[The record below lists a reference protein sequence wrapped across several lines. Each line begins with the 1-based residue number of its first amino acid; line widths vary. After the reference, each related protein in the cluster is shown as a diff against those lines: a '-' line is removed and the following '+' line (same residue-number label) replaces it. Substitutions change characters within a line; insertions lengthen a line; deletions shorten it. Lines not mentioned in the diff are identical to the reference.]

1 MGGIINYFHGESG
14 TVSDCWWELAD
25 EAPAFAVAIE
35 GDPHR
40 AIARDYGSDIG
51 IDPQIVPGDRVIY
64 LRLEDTTGIWVRSAD
79 QSAADLSD
87 AVARVLENRRWIEQ
101 WRSADSELTYIDIAR
116 AIYRHRGEPLRIT
129 STRAGDAAE
138 TVLAAGWAVLVL
150 ASEDPRDD
158 RPRAVASFFL
168 SHAAEDTLLARRIFE
183 DLQSDANADIWFDSA
198 QPAQEVPKNDSAIA
212 DWLRQ
217 SIRATH
223 GFVVLWTEHAA
234 HSAWVR
240 QEFRWAHEMRRRRP
254 AFHLILLNLR
264 DVPIPPQLSNVCTV
278 IDCNRIWWSNGLNEE
293 LYAAV
298 FKRQPRRAWH
308 ASLSRGAPVSEGTT
322 IGYDDFVSDAGVVVA
337 FDWSFESGS
346 CRESLR
352 WQIDYRRRDGTL
364 CRDAGGGIGRA
375 ADLAMKPGDRV
386 AFYKV
391 RWRHGSHVLEG
402 PDLWMRSSDLGLT
415 SDMVLDQYFR
425 TLNGC

>member
-1 MGGIINYFHGESG
+1 MAECRFG
-14 TVSDCWWELAD
+14 TDVYR
-25 EAPAFAVAIE
+25 
-35 GDPHR
+35 HR
-40 AIARDYGSDIG
+40 ARD
-51 IDPQIVPGDRVIY
+51 P
-64 LRLEDTTGIWVRSAD
+64 
-79 QSAADLSD
+79 
-87 AVARVLENRRWIEQ
+87 
-101 WRSADSELTYIDIAR
+101 
-116 AIYRHRGEPLRIT
+116 IYRHRGEPLRIT

-138 TVLAAGWAVLVL
+138 TVLAAGWAVLAL

-254 AFHLILLNLR
+254 AFHLILLKLR

-298 FKRQPRRAWH
+298 FKRQPRRAWL